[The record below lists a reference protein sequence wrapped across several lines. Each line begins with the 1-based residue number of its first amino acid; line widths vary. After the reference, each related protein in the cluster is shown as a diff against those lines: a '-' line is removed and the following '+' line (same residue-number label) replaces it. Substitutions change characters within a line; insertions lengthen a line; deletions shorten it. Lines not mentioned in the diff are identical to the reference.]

1 MLLFYLVICGI
12 LIMRLNEGENFM
24 IIDEVKKANIQAI
37 RDKDT
42 VARNIYS
49 VLLNKFMLEGIK
61 RRETGKEMQDA
72 DYVQILQKTIKE
84 LTEEAE
90 NYKKVNHFE
99 QVEEI
104 EKQIKLVEGY
114 LPKMMSNEEIKE
126 VILSLDDKTVP
137 NVMKHFKANYAG
149 KCDMRL
155 VQEVLKSL

>member
-1 MLLFYLVICGI
+1 
-12 LIMRLNEGENFM
+12 M
-24 IIDEVKKANIQAI
+24 IIDEVKKANLQAI

-42 VARNIYS
+42 VARSIYS

-61 RRETGKEMQDA
+61 RRETGTEMVDA

-84 LTEEAE
+84 LSEEAE
-90 NYKKVNHFE
+90 NYKKVNHQE

-104 EKQIKLVEGY
+104 EKQIKIVESY
-114 LPKMMSNEEIKE
+114 LPQMMTSEQIEE
-126 VILSLDDKTVP
+126 VILSLDDKSVP
-137 NVMKHFKANYAG
+137 TVMKHFKANYAG